1 MSREVPMKPVTAV
14 AVVLL
19 SASAVSGCQT
29 MTGRTAGQ
37 HFNDKWVL
45 HETKGRIA
53 AQIPRALTAMNVD
66 VNRGTV
72 YLIGTVGTPE
82 QKVRAEQIARRGR
95 RRQRGEAPGDF
106 VVAVGQP
113 SNGRRQPIARPAS
126 KHSGAPR

>member
-1 MSREVPMKPVTAV
+1 MSREVPMKRVTAV
-14 AVVLL
+14 AIVLL

-72 YLIGTVGTPE
+72 YLIGTVSTPE
-82 QKVRAEQIARRGR
+82 QKVRAEEIARDVRG
-95 RRQRGEAPGDF
+95 
-106 VVAVGQP
+106 VVNVVNHLET
-113 SNGRRQPIARPAS
+113 SSSTSAS
-126 KHSGAPR
+126 PPTGGGSR

>member
-1 MSREVPMKPVTAV
+1 MKRLTAV
-14 AVVLL
+14 TVLLL

-53 AQIPRALTAMNVD
+53 AQMPRALTAMNVD

-72 YLIGTVGTPE
+72 YLIGTVATPD
-82 QKVRAEQIARRGR
+82 QKVRAEQIARDVDGVVNVVNHL
-95 RRQRGEAPGDF
+95 EAEST
-106 VVAVGQP
+106 P
-113 SNGRRQPIARPAS
+113 SAS
-126 KHSGAPR
+126 PRTGGASR

>member
-1 MSREVPMKPVTAV
+1 MKRLTAV
-14 AVVLL
+14 AVLL
-19 SASAVSGCQT
+19 FSASAVSGCQT

-72 YLIGTVGTPE
+72 YLIGTVATPE
-82 QKVRAEQIARRGR
+82 QKVRAEQIARDVDG
-95 RRQRGEAPGDF
+95 
-106 VVAVGQP
+106 VVNVVNHLETESTSSLP
-113 SNGRRQPIARPAS
+113 SAS
-126 KHSGAPR
+126 PRTGGASR

>member
-1 MSREVPMKPVTAV
+1 MSWEVPMKRLAAV
-14 AVVLL
+14 AVLLL

-72 YLIGTVGTPE
+72 YLIGTVATAD
-82 QKVRAEQIARRGR
+82 QKVRAEQIARDVDG
-95 RRQRGEAPGDF
+95 
-106 VVAVGQP
+106 VVNVVNHLETE
-113 SNGRRQPIARPAS
+113 STLSLPAAS
-126 KHSGAPR
+126 PPAGGASR

>member
-1 MSREVPMKPVTAV
+1 MKRLTAV
-14 AVVLL
+14 TVLLL

-53 AQIPRALTAMNVD
+53 TQMPRALTAMNVD

-72 YLIGTVGTPE
+72 YLIGTVTTPE
-82 QKVRAEQIARRGR
+82 QKARAELGALPDPAPQHREGAAQLRRPVEVILGDH
-95 RRQRGEAPGDF
+95 PG
-106 VVAVGQP
+106 P
-113 SNGRRQPIARPAS
+113 
-126 KHSGAPR
+126 GAHRSPRS